1 MKYSPVN
8 NNQETNMASCDCE
21 IEIKNHKQIKVLLA
35 LIGINVFMFLIEIS
49 LGILSESTA
58 LIADSLDML
67 ADASVYG
74 IGLYAVGRS
83 PLIKINAAHVSGVIQ
98 IILGVT
104 VSLDVIRRL
113 ILGSNPESNIMMAIG
128 IMALFA
134 NLICLLLI
142 SKYRHDDV
150 HMRASWIFSKND
162 VVANVGII
170 VSGGLVYLLGSR
182 LPDIIIGMI
191 ISIIVI
197 HGGLHIIKDARNERL
212 SRP

>member
-1 MKYSPVN
+1 
-8 NNQETNMASCDCE
+8 MASCDCE

-83 PLIKINAAHVSGVIQ
+83 PLIKINAAHISGVIQ

-113 ILGSNPESNIMMAIG
+113 IWGSNPESDIMMAIG

-162 VVANVGII
+162 VIANVGII
-170 VSGGLVYLLGSR
+170 ISGGLVYLLGSR
-182 LPDIIIGMI
+182 LPDLIIGMI

-197 HGGLHIIKDARNERL
+197 HGGLQIINDARNERL

>member
-1 MKYSPVN
+1 
-8 NNQETNMASCDCE
+8 MASCDCE

-35 LIGINVFMFLIEIS
+35 LIGINVLMFLIEIS
-49 LGILSESTA
+49 LGILSETTA

-83 PLIKINAAHVSGVIQ
+83 PLIKINAAHTSGVIQ
-98 IILGVT
+98 IILGIT

-113 ILGSNPESNIMMAIG
+113 IWGSNPESTIMMAIG

-134 NLICLLLI
+134 NLTCLLLI

-162 VVANVGII
+162 VIANVGII
-170 VSGGLVYLLGSR
+170 ISGGLVYLLGSR
-182 LPDIIIGMI
+182 LPDLIIGMI

-197 HGGLHIIKDARNERL
+197 HGGLQIIKDARNERL

>member
-1 MKYSPVN
+1 
-8 NNQETNMASCDCE
+8 MASCDCE

-182 LPDIIIGMI
+182 LPDLIIGMI